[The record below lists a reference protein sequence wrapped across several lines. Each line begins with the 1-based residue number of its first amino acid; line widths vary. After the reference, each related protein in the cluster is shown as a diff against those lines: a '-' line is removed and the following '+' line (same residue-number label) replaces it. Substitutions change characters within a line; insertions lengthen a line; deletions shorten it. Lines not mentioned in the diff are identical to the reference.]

1 MLAVCVAGKIEHA
14 PYVGTPGILDVL
26 YRAIHIVHTRAAK
39 NFAQQADI
47 IIYPEVNSVALA
59 DFHMGKE
66 LMRAGI
72 DACHEHMADIKQ
84 KIASKID
91 SPWLKGPQQ
100 LLPMEGP

>member
-1 MLAVCVAGKIEHA
+1 
-14 PYVGTPGILDVL
+14 VGTPGILDVL

-72 DACHEHMADIKQ
+72 DACREHMADIKQ